1 MMVLPLLRKQIDGK
15 FTVYWKTG
23 LRRCGEIKVD
33 LGEQY
38 DKLPEHQKPIA
49 AELYAIHH
57 LLSVKDVMGSNRS
70 GNGLQ
75 MARKC

>member
-1 MMVLPLLRKQIDGK
+1 MARLR
-15 FTVYWKTG
+15 FTGTLVFEE
-23 LRRCGEIKVD
+23 GELKVD
-33 LGEQY
+33 LGDHY
-38 DKLPEHQKPIA
+38 DKPPQQQKPIA

-57 LLSVKDVMGSNRS
+57 LLSVKEMMGSNRS